1 MAGGLDSGPR
11 RGEVWLYRFS
21 PPDKRRP
28 VVVLTRSDVLP
39 LLRTAMVAPITS
51 TIRGLPSEVTVG
63 VDLKNDS
70 AINCDH
76 IQTVQ
81 QRLLRRYVGSLS
93 DEKIEVCRALSRQ
106 DAHSVSLVRRDLENL
121 DSVKW

>member
-1 MAGGLDSGPR
+1 MAEGIDSGPR
-11 RGEVWLYRFS
+11 RGEIWLYRFS

-63 VDLKNDS
+63 VDEGLKNDS

-81 QRLLRRYVGSLS
+81 QRLLHRYVGSLS
-93 DEKIEVCRALSRQ
+93 DEKMHQVCRAL
-106 DAHSVSLVRRDLENL
+106 AIATGCT
-121 DSVKW
+121 